1 MRKMKVYSLEFGTL
15 KGFERIGLKRKMV
28 FRLRSTSFTI
38 FFDTLN
44 PRPLRKYMYIAG
56 IFASDPSGTADYWDK
71 HRPHYK
77 YREKAFEMFWKFL
90 KETKQEGEP

>member
-1 MRKMKVYSLEFGTL
+1 MKIYSLEPDTL
-15 KGFERIGLKRKMV
+15 KGFGRIGLKREMV

-38 FFDTLN
+38 FLDTLK
-44 PRPLRKYMYIAG
+44 LRSSLKYMYIAG
-56 IFASDPSGTADYWDK
+56 IFASNPSETADYWDK
-71 HRPHYK
+71 HRHHYK